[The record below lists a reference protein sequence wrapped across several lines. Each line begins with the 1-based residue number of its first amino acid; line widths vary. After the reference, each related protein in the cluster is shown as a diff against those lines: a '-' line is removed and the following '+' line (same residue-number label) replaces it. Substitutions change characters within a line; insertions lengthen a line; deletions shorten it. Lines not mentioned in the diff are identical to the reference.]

1 MEKNQISFLSDE
13 IFEEG
18 ELYEHFHFI
27 ADSGQTPLRIDM
39 FLMNRIEN
47 ATRNKIQKAAKAG
60 NIKVNNEVVKSN
72 YKVKKGDDI
81 KILFS
86 HPPYESLLI
95 HEDIKIEVIY
105 EDNEI
110 LVVNKK
116 AGMVVH
122 PSYNNWTGTLVNG
135 LIFHCNDLPG
145 INGKLRPGIVHRLD
159 KDTSGCMVV
168 AKSQEALVNLQKQ
181 IKEKIAS
188 REYLSL
194 IHI

>member
-60 NIKVNNEVVKSN
+60 NIKVNNKVVKSN

-95 HEDIKIEVIY
+95 PEDIKIEVI
-105 EDNEI
+105 
-110 LVVNKK
+110 L
-116 AGMVVH
+116 
-122 PSYNNWTGTLVNG
+122 
-135 LIFHCNDLPG
+135 
-145 INGKLRPGIVHRLD
+145 
-159 KDTSGCMVV
+159 
-168 AKSQEALVNLQKQ
+168 
-181 IKEKIAS
+181 
-188 REYLSL
+188 
-194 IHI
+194 